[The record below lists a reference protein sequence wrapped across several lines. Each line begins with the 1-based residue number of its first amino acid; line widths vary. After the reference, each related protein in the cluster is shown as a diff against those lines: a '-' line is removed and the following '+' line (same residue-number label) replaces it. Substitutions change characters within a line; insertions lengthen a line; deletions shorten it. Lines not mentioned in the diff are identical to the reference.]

1 MATVEELLRLRG
13 EVTAKIAKV
22 KELEDTMAQL
32 QEELA
37 RLKGEAPP
45 IYTCPHCGVAFSS
58 LAELNDHIA
67 SVHPTE
73 PPIAAVPK
81 KVWYKRWT
89 TWALLG
95 GLGTLITGIAI
106 GTKKK
111 KK

>member
-45 IYTCPHCGVAFSS
+45 IYTCPYCGATLGS
-58 LAELNDHIA
+58 LGELNDHIA
-67 SVHPTE
+67 SEHPTE
-73 PPIAAVPK
+73 PPIAAVPEK
-81 KVWYKRWT
+81 PFYKRWAF
-89 TWALLG
+89 WVPVG
-95 GLGTLITGIAI
+95 GIATLITGIAI
-106 GTKKK
+106 WKRKK
-111 KK
+111 

>member
-37 RLKGEAPP
+37 RLKGEVPP
-45 IYTCPHCGVAFSS
+45 V
-58 LAELNDHIA
+58 
-67 SVHPTE
+67 
-73 PPIAAVPK
+73 AAVPK

>member
-1 MATVEELLRLRG
+1 MATVEELLRLRE

-45 IYTCPHCGVAFSS
+45 IYTCPYCEATLGSQ
-58 LAELNDHIA
+58 AELNDHIA

-73 PPIAAVPK
+73 PPIAAVPEK
-81 KVWYKRWT
+81 PFYKRWT
-89 TWALLG
+89 FWIPIG
-95 GLGTLITGIAI
+95 GITTLITGIAI
-106 GTKKK
+106 WKRKK
-111 KK
+111 